1 MAQQDMMTYTKKMPC
16 PSIGISAELCQ
27 TGSKLRKQKGTPCH
41 KCYAMRGNY
50 LYPSVKN
57 KHARVLEFMQS
68 PDFVTRMTGMIMST
82 GNPHFRWFDSG
93 DTQSIKMCLDIIAVC
108 EATPFV
114 SHWIPSKE
122 WAMWSKAIGLY
133 GKPLPDNVCLRL
145 SMPKDD
151 QAPAGKH
158 PNTSST
164 FTDYNTPAFTGD
176 ASECPAESHK
186 ELYGSYTCGPCRM
199 CWDKSIRNISYPKR
213 YDGAKP
219 RRTVNINSVNT
230 GE

>member
-68 PDFVTRMTGMIMST
+68 PDFVIRMTGMIMST

-93 DTQSIKMCLDIIAVC
+93 K
-108 EATPFV
+108 
-114 SHWIPSKE
+114 
-122 WAMWSKAIGLY
+122 
-133 GKPLPDNVCLRL
+133 
-145 SMPKDD
+145 
-151 QAPAGKH
+151 
-158 PNTSST
+158 
-164 FTDYNTPAFTGD
+164 
-176 ASECPAESHK
+176 
-186 ELYGSYTCGPCRM
+186 
-199 CWDKSIRNISYPKR
+199 
-213 YDGAKP
+213 
-219 RRTVNINSVNT
+219 
-230 GE
+230 